1 MVVSISFF
9 LSLTQYSYLESLYVA
24 IAILAG
30 QCAVGWTNDFLDYQ
44 LDTEASRLKK
54 PLVSGKVSREQ
65 LRTAIFFALFLAI
78 ALSLIGPL
86 GLIGT
91 LVHALGILSATAYN
105 FALKRT
111 LFSVLPYM
119 ISFGALPWA
128 IYLSADKHPPAW
140 LYLGFIF
147 FSTAFHF
154 LNVLKD
160 LDVDLAQ
167 GIHGLPQRMGR
178 SQSMALAAI
187 LATAGFLCVLIR

>member
-1 MVVSISFF
+1 M
-9 LSLTQYSYLESLYVA
+9 
-24 IAILAG
+24 
-30 QCAVGWTNDFLDYQ
+30 GWTNDFLDSQ

-54 PLVSGKVSREQ
+54 PLVSGKVTREQ
-65 LRTAIFFALFLAI
+65 LRTAIFIALFLAI

-147 FSTAFHF
+147 FSSSFHF

-160 LDVDLAQ
+160 LETDVSQ
-167 GIHGLPQRMGR
+167 GVLGLPQRVGR
-178 SQSMALAAI
+178 VGSLLIASLLFI
-187 LATAGFLCVLIR
+187 AGLLSVLLR

>member
-1 MVVSISFF
+1 LVVSISFF

-86 GLIGT
+86 RLIGT
-91 LVHALGILSATAYN
+91 LVHAHN
-105 FALKRT
+105 FVLKRT